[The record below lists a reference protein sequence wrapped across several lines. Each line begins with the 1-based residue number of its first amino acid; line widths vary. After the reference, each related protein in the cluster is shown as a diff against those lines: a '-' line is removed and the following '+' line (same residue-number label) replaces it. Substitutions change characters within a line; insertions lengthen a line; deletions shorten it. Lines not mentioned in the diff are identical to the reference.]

1 MSAGKKKRPLSPAE
15 IARRKEAAEKQA
27 LAFQGQDLKNPAH
40 VAKGGGFVPP
50 KSQMF
55 RHQGR

>member
-1 MSAGKKKRPLSPAE
+1 MSAGKKKMSPAE
-15 IARRKEAAEKQA
+15 AARRKQASQKQVAENREGAPDRPGTPKGAA
-27 LAFQGQDLKNPAH
+27 
-40 VAKGGGFVPP
+40 GFVPP